1 MTTIEKADVELSA
14 QALENVL
21 ISGDL
26 SKLSP
31 ADRVDYYQAV
41 CNGLGLNPLTKPFDY
56 IVLNGKLTLYAL
68 KACTDQLRR
77 KNKVSIT
84 PLSNEVAD
92 GIHEVTVQA
101 TMPDG
106 RTDSDI
112 GVVSISGLKGDALC
126 NAKMKTM
133 TKAKRRATLSIL
145 GLGMLDESEIETI
158 PGARIQTVDIA
169 TGELQANNPATQGR
183 WAKSDDPAHDKPVPT
198 PNRQDNRPET
208 AIKGV
213 GTDEVA
219 SGSGE
224 DGEDPHVICP
234 IHHVPWED
242 KTNGTNGQT
251 FQSHY
256 EPMMKDVTGKPY
268 CNFSW
273 ADKTYPHLFNVTMPE
288 PPPEIDF
295 EVDDEPEPQQQPD
308 EAVF

>member
-1 MTTIEKADVELSA
+1 MTTIEKAELSA
-14 QALENVL
+14 QALESVL

-31 ADRVDYYQAV
+31 AERMDYYQAV
-41 CNGLGLNPLTKPFDY
+41 CTSLGLNPLTKPFDY
-56 IVLNGKLTLYAL
+56 IQLNGKLQLYAL
-68 KACTDQLRR
+68 KAATDQLRA
-77 KNKVSIT
+77 KHQVSIVIT
-84 PLSNEVAD
+84 NKEMVD
-92 GIHEVTVQA
+92 NIYVVTAMA

-106 RTDSDI
+106 QTDTDD
-112 GVVSISGLKGDALC
+112 GAVAVAGLQGEAHANAL
-126 NAKMKTM
+126 MKTV
-133 TKAKRRATLSIL
+133 TKAKRRVTLSIL
-145 GLGMLDESEIETI
+145 GLGMLDESEAETI
-158 PGARIQTVDIA
+158 PGARTQAVSMD
-169 TGELQANNPATQGR
+169 TGEIQAG
-183 WAKSDDPAHDKPVPT
+183 VPT
-198 PNRQDNRPET
+198 PSRQDNRPET
-208 AIKGV
+208 PIKGV

>member
-31 ADRVDYYQAV
+31 SDRVDYYQAV

-169 TGELQANNPATQGR
+169 TGELQAGA
-183 WAKSDDPAHDKPVPT
+183 ST
-198 PNRQDNRPET
+198 PSRQDNRPET

>member
-1 MTTIEKADVELSA
+1 MTTTIEKAEVELSA
-14 QALENVL
+14 NALENVL

-158 PGARIQTVDIA
+158 PGARTQAVNMD
-169 TGELQANNPATQGR
+169 TGEIQAG
-183 WAKSDDPAHDKPVPT
+183 VPT
-198 PNRQDNRPET
+198 PSRQENRPET
-208 AIKGV
+208 GFKGV
-213 GTDEVA
+213 GASEVA
-219 SGSGE
+219 SGSGQ
-224 DGEDPHVICP
+224 DGNDPYLICP
-234 IHHVPWED
+234 IHHREWFQKGQMKSPAHNDE
-242 KTNGTNGQT
+242 TTNGQW
-251 FQSHY
+251 
-256 EPMMKDVTGKPY
+256 
-268 CNFSW
+268 CNLDTVER
-273 ADKTYPHLFNVTMPE
+273 AAPHLFVTMPA
-288 PPPEIDF
+288 PPPDIDI
-295 EVDDEPEPQQQPD
+295 DDEPEPEPD
-308 EAVF
+308 VPQE

>member
-1 MTTIEKADVELSA
+1 MTTIEKAELSA
-14 QALENVL
+14 QALESVL

-31 ADRVDYYQAV
+31 AERMDYYQAV
-41 CNGLGLNPLTKPFDY
+41 CTRLGLNPLTKPFDY
-56 IVLNGKLTLYAL
+56 IQLNGKLQLYAL
-68 KACTDQLRR
+68 KAATDQLRA
-77 KNKVSIT
+77 KHQVSIVIT
-84 PLSNEVAD
+84 NKEMVD
-92 GIHEVTVQA
+92 NIYVVTAMA

-106 RTDSDI
+106 QTDTDD
-112 GVVSISGLKGDALC
+112 GAVAVAGLQGEAHANAL
-126 NAKMKTM
+126 MKTV
-133 TKAKRRATLSIL
+133 TKAKRRVTLSIL
-145 GLGMLDESEIETI
+145 GLGMLDESEAETI
-158 PGARIQTVDIA
+158 PGARTQTVDIA

-219 SGSGE
+219 SGSGQ
-224 DGEDPHVICP
+224 DGEDPYLICP
-234 IHHVPWED
+234 IHHRAWFQKGQMKSPAHNDETTNMEWCNLD
-242 KTNGTNGQT
+242 KVERAAPYL
-251 FQSHY
+251 F
-256 EPMMKDVTGKPY
+256 VT
-268 CNFSW
+268 
-273 ADKTYPHLFNVTMPE
+273 TPE